1 MTLWSFLHI
10 SKVTQNN
17 STQQTYNDQI
27 GNFYSW
33 DSTVANHAR
42 VKVLDKVLIVDE
54 RFILGSGI
62 ITKLSIETS
71 SKVRSR
77 CAKCASTKISARTE
91 ITPVYR
97 CALCKF
103 EFDIPAKE
111 NIEVLSY
118 IAYYGDAWRPFNG
131 LLKKILEPAYRSKAV
146 QQSIRQLDKSFLPL
160 EVSEWSQTT

>member
-10 SKVTQNN
+10 SKVTHNN
-17 STQQTYNDQI
+17 PTQETYNDQI

-42 VKVLDKVLIVDE
+42 VKVLDQVLIVDD
-54 RFILGSGI
+54 RFILGSGM
-62 ITKLSIETS
+62 ITKLSIEIS

-77 CAKCASTKISARTE
+77 CARCASTKISARTE
-91 ITPVYR
+91 IIPVYR

-118 IAYYGDAWRPFNG
+118 IAFYGDTWRPFNG
-131 LLKKILEPAYRSKAV
+131 TLK
-146 QQSIRQLDKSFLPL
+146 
-160 EVSEWSQTT
+160 